1 MIYDVAIIGGGPA
14 GVAAG
19 VYAARKRLKTIFLT
33 KDFEGQSSVSLDIQ
47 NWIGTISITGT
58 DLSQNLEKHLR
69 AVASDVVTIKT
80 GQYVTAIKKDGDTFE
95 VSTSKETFTSKTILI
110 TAGSRRRKLEVP
122 GAEEFDNKG
131 LTYCASCDGPLF
143 ADMDVAVIGGGNA
156 AFDTAAQLVAYTKS
170 VTLLHRRDSFKADPI
185 TVEMI
190 SKHPKVKIIT
200 NAELKEIKG
209 DSFVTGLTYR
219 DTKTGKTHEL
229 AVKGIFAEIGS
240 LPNTDFIKNIVE
252 LDPHNHIKV
261 DHRNQRTSLDG
272 IWAAGDATDT
282 LYHQNNIAAGDAIKA
297 LEDIYLY
304 IQYKK

>member
-1 MIYDVAIIGGGPA
+1 MFEIQEAAKIITESVDPNA
-14 GVAAG
+14 KLFSVRFAMTNS
-19 VYAARKRLKTIFLT
+19 RKMKSKLPL
-33 KDFEGQSSVSLDIQ
+33 SLPVFQ
-47 NWIGTISITGT
+47 N
-58 DLSQNLEKHLR
+58 
-69 AVASDVVTIKT
+69 
-80 GQYVTAIKKDGDTFE
+80 
-95 VSTSKETFTSKTILI
+95 
-110 TAGSRRRKLEVP
+110 RRRKLEVP

>member
-80 GQYVTAIKKDGDTFE
+80 GQYVAAIKKDGDMFE
-95 VSTSKETFTSKTILI
+95 VTTPKETFTSKTILI

-156 AFDTAAQLVAYTKS
+156 AFDTAAQLVAYTRS
-170 VTLLHRRDSFKADPI
+170 VSLLHRRDSFKADPI

-209 DSFVTGLTYR
+209 DSFVTGLTYL

-240 LPNTDFIKNIVE
+240 LPNTDFVKNIVE